1 MFAGPIGPNGP
12 PGIDGQPGADGPKGK
27 YLINSSFKYQKLS
40 KIT

>member
-27 YLINSSFKYQKLS
+27 YLLNSNFNYY
-40 KIT
+40 KIPKST

>member
-27 YLINSSFKYQKLS
+27 YLINSSFKY
-40 KIT
+40 